1 MKLVYKGDTKVEM
14 GEHKK
19 IVDIFKNEIENSKE
33 EIIACKCNN
42 KVRSLNY
49 EPEEGEKVEFLDI
62 STADGMRIYVRG
74 LLLIMSKAFNKL
86 YPDALLTVNYQLSNA
101 TFCQIDNMKTTEEMI
116 KNVSDEMKKI
126 IDANYD
132 INKVVMTKEEAKKFY
147 DKEQTIRG
155 KLQLDNKDKDT
166 VSLYFCEDYYNYF
179 YGVMPISTGYT
190 KIFDLKVYNNGFL
203 IRYPSRKNPNKLEEY
218 KENKKLLNTLQE
230 YEDIHRVLGINTI
243 YKLNK
248 EILNGNEKE
257 LILLAEA
264 LHEKKISDIAD
275 KIVNKND
282 VKVVL
287 VAGPSSSGK
296 TTFAKRLGLQL
307 RLNGLKPVTISV
319 DNYFVERTETPLD
332 ENGNYNFE
340 CLEAIDLKLF
350 NHDLIELL
358 KGNEILMPT
367 FNFKTGHKEYTGET
381 MKLGKDEILVIEGIH
396 CLNDE
401 LTSAIPRENKY
412 KIYISNLTVLNIDY
426 FNRIS
431 TTDSR
436 LIRRIVRDYK
446 FRSYNA
452 IHTLQIWN
460 SVNRGEE
467 QYIYPFQEEADSMFN
482 TSLIYEFCV
491 LKKFA
496 VPLLESI
503 NSSYAEYSEARRLLE
518 FLKYFETIDIE
529 NVPKNSLLREFIGDS
544 IFEY

>member
-264 LHEKKISDIAD
+264 LHEEKISDIAD

-287 VAGPSSSGK
+287 IAGPSSSGK

>member
-1 MKLVYKGDTKVEM
+1 MDLVYKGDTKIKME
-14 GEHKK
+14 EHKK
-19 IVDIFKNEIENSKE
+19 IIDIFKNEIENSKT

-42 KVRSLNY
+42 EIRSLSY
-49 EPEEGEKVEFLDI
+49 EPEENETVELIDV
-62 STADGMRIYVRG
+62 SSADGMRIYVRG
-74 LLLIMSKAFNKL
+74 LLLIMSKAFHKL
-86 YPDALLTVNYQLSNA
+86 YPEALLTVNYQLSNA
-101 TFCQIDNMKTTEEMI
+101 TFCQIDNMEATEEMI
-116 KNVSDEMKKI
+116 ENVSKEMEKI
-126 IDANYD
+126 IASD
-132 INKVVMTKEEAKKFY
+132 IEIKKVVMTKEEAAKFY
-147 DKEQTIRG
+147 DKEQTLRG
-155 KLQLDNKDKDT
+155 RLQLDNKDKDT

-190 KIFDLKVYNNGFL
+190 KTFELKVYNNGFL
-203 IRYPSRKNPNKLEEY
+203 IRYPSRKNPEKLEEY

-243 YKLNK
+243 YKLNR
-248 EILNGNEKE
+248 EILSGNEKDV
-257 LILLAEA
+257 ILLAEA

-275 KIVNKND
+275 KIVNRND

-287 VAGPSSSGK
+287 IAGPSSSGK

-332 ENGNYNFE
+332 ENGKYNFE

-367 FNFKTGHKEYTGET
+367 FNFKTGCKEYTGET
-381 MKLGKDEILVIEGIH
+381 MKLGSDEILVIEGIH
-396 CLNDE
+396 CLNDK
-401 LTSAIPRENKY
+401 LTAAIPRENKY

-452 IHTLQIWN
+452 MHTLQIWN

-503 NSSYAEYSEARRLLE
+503 NSSYPEYSEARRLLE
-518 FLKYFETIDIE
+518 FLKYFETIDME

>member
-264 LHEKKISDIAD
+264 LHEKKIADIAD
-275 KIVNKND
+275 NIVNKND
-282 VKVVL
+282 VKDVL
-287 VAGPSSSGK
+287 IAGPSSSGK

>member
-257 LILLAEA
+257 LILIAEA

-275 KIVNKND
+275 KILNNND
-282 VKVVL
+282 VNVVL
-287 VAGPSSSGK
+287 LGGPSSS
-296 TTFAKRLGLQL
+296 L
-307 RLNGLKPVTISV
+307 
-319 DNYFVERTETPLD
+319 
-332 ENGNYNFE
+332 
-340 CLEAIDLKLF
+340 
-350 NHDLIELL
+350 
-358 KGNEILMPT
+358 
-367 FNFKTGHKEYTGET
+367 
-381 MKLGKDEILVIEGIH
+381 
-396 CLNDE
+396 
-401 LTSAIPRENKY
+401 
-412 KIYISNLTVLNIDY
+412 
-426 FNRIS
+426 
-431 TTDSR
+431 
-436 LIRRIVRDYK
+436 
-446 FRSYNA
+446 
-452 IHTLQIWN
+452 
-460 SVNRGEE
+460 
-467 QYIYPFQEEADSMFN
+467 
-482 TSLIYEFCV
+482 
-491 LKKFA
+491 
-496 VPLLESI
+496 
-503 NSSYAEYSEARRLLE
+503 
-518 FLKYFETIDIE
+518 
-529 NVPKNSLLREFIGDS
+529 
-544 IFEY
+544 

>member
-218 KENKKLLNTLQE
+218 KENKFRIAEERDHLKKLIKKEERRCTPHTAAINGATYISMIKNLLDTLEDESIDVAEKHEAVGKIIDHME
-230 YEDIHRVLGINTI
+230 YHRD
-243 YKLNK
+243 
-248 EILNGNEKE
+248 
-257 LILLAEA
+257 
-264 LHEKKISDIAD
+264 SD
-275 KIVNKND
+275 
-282 VKVVL
+282 
-287 VAGPSSSGK
+287 
-296 TTFAKRLGLQL
+296 
-307 RLNGLKPVTISV
+307 
-319 DNYFVERTETPLD
+319 
-332 ENGNYNFE
+332 
-340 CLEAIDLKLF
+340 
-350 NHDLIELL
+350 
-358 KGNEILMPT
+358 T
-367 FNFKTGHKEYTGET
+367 FNIFY
-381 MKLGKDEILVIEGIH
+381 
-396 CLNDE
+396 
-401 LTSAIPRENKY
+401 
-412 KIYISNLTVLNIDY
+412 
-426 FNRIS
+426 
-431 TTDSR
+431 
-436 LIRRIVRDYK
+436 
-446 FRSYNA
+446 SY
-452 IHTLQIWN
+452 
-460 SVNRGEE
+460 S
-467 QYIYPFQEEADSMFN
+467 
-482 TSLIYEFCV
+482 
-491 LKKFA
+491 
-496 VPLLESI
+496 
-503 NSSYAEYSEARRLLE
+503 
-518 FLKYFETIDIE
+518 
-529 NVPKNSLLREFIGDS
+529 
-544 IFEY
+544 